1 MSVFDDRPSTCSR
14 NRCLIDRPPLQ
25 KDTMDPELA
34 QAQWTREE
42 RLLAIYEDEEE
53 RLLNED
59 LDEFAIRRGYLNPV

>member
-1 MSVFDDRPSTCSR
+1 MEQD
-14 NRCLIDRPPLQ
+14 
-25 KDTMDPELA
+25 LA

-42 RLLAIYEDEEE
+42 RLLAIHEDEEE